1 MLIVGAVMI
10 IAGVVMFAVMNVDN
24 DIAQGALIS
33 ATGLVLLGVTYFIA
47 MRRKDRQ
54 QIAVA

>member
-1 MLIVGAVMI
+1 
-10 IAGVVMFAVMNVDN
+10 
-24 DIAQGALIS
+24 LIS